1 MNASTSKKARKF
13 ALIGIVVA
21 LAFAGLAL
29 VGCAGSQQSSSQEQ
43 SSSSSQA
50 ASSASSSES
59 SSAPASPS
67 PIAQGNVLV
76 AYFSASGNTERVAQ
90 QIASDLGADTFA
102 ITPAEPYTSEDLN
115 WNQEGSRVN
124 IEHENESARDI
135 ELAQVTPDGWDGYD
149 TVFIGYPIWWGIAAW
164 PVDGF
169 VSGNNFDGKTV
180 IPFCTSTSSGLG
192 QSADLL
198 EQMANGGTWLEG
210 MRFSGSA
217 SATDVSEWVNSLALS

>member
-1 MNASTSKKARKF
+1 MNASTSKKSRKF
-13 ALIGIVVA
+13 ALMGIVVA
-21 LAFAGLAL
+21 LALAGLAF
-29 VGCAGSQQSSSQEQ
+29 VGCAGQQQSSL
-43 SSSSSQA
+43 QA

-59 SSAPASPS
+59 SSAPASLA

-90 QIASDLGADTFA
+90 QIASDLDADTFV

-135 ELAQVTPDGWDGYD
+135 ELTQVTPDGWDGYD

-180 IPFCTSTSSGLG
+180 ITFCTSTSSSLG

-217 SATDVSEWVNSLALS
+217 SAADVSEWVNSLALS

>member
-1 MNASTSKKARKF
+1 M
-13 ALIGIVVA
+13 GIVVA

-29 VGCAGSQQSSSQEQ
+29 FGCAGQQQSSSQGQ

-59 SSAPASPS
+59 SSAPASPF

-90 QIASDLGADTFA
+90 QIASDLDADTFV
-102 ITPAEPYTSEDLN
+102 ITPADPYTSEDLN

-124 IEHENESARDI
+124 IEHEDESARDI
-135 ELAQVTPDGWDGYD
+135 ELTQVTPDGWDGYD

-210 MRFSGSA
+210 MRFSGNA
-217 SATDVSEWVNSLALS
+217 SAANVSEWVDSLALS

>member
-1 MNASTSKKARKF
+1 MNASTSKRIRKF

-29 VGCAGSQQSSSQEQ
+29 FGCAGSQQSSSQEQ
-43 SSSSSQA
+43 SSSRSQA
-50 ASSASSSES
+50 ASSESPS
-59 SSAPASPS
+59 SSAASTTGVG
-67 PIAQGNVLV
+67 GNVLV

-90 QIASDLGADTFA
+90 QIASDLDADTFV
-102 ITPAEPYTSEDLN
+102 ITPADPYTSEDLN

-135 ELAQVTPDGWDGYD
+135 ELAQVTPDGWDYYD

>member
-1 MNASTSKKARKF
+1 MNASTSKRTRKF
-13 ALIGIVVA
+13 ALIGVAAA
-21 LAFAGLAL
+21 LAFASLAL
-29 VGCAGSQQSSSQEQ
+29 FGCAGSQQSSSQEQ

-50 ASSASSSES
+50 ASSESSSES
-59 SSAPASPS
+59 PRSSAASTTDVG
-67 PIAQGNVLV
+67 GNVLV

-90 QIASDLGADTFA
+90 QIASDLDADTFV
-102 ITPAEPYTSEDLN
+102 ITPADPYTSEDLN

-135 ELAQVTPDGWDGYD
+135 ELAQVTPDGWDYYD

-217 SATDVSEWVNSLALS
+217 SAADVSEWVNSLALS

>member
-1 MNASTSKKARKF
+1 M
-13 ALIGIVVA
+13 GIVVA
-21 LAFAGLAL
+21 LALAGLAL
-29 VGCAGSQQSSSQEQ
+29 VGCAGQQQSSSQEQ

-135 ELAQVTPDGWDGYD
+135 ELTQVTPDGWDGYD

>member
-1 MNASTSKKARKF
+1 MNASTSKRARKF

-29 VGCAGSQQSSSQEQ
+29 FGCAGSQQSSSQEQ
-43 SSSSSQA
+43 SSSRSQA
-50 ASSASSSES
+50 ASSASPS
-59 SSAPASPS
+59 SSAASTTGVG
-67 PIAQGNVLV
+67 GNVLV

-90 QIASDLGADTFA
+90 QIASDLDADTFV
-102 ITPAEPYTSEDLN
+102 ITPADPYTSEDLN

-135 ELAQVTPDGWDGYD
+135 ELAQVTPDGWDYYD

-217 SATDVSEWVNSLALS
+217 SAADVSEWVNSLALS

>member
-1 MNASTSKKARKF
+1 MNASTKTRKF
-13 ALIGIVVA
+13 ALMGIVVA
-21 LAFAGLAL
+21 LALTGLAL
-29 VGCAGSQQSSSQEQ
+29 VGCAGQQPSSQEQ

-59 SSAPASPS
+59 SSAPASPA

-90 QIASDLGADTFA
+90 QIASDLDADTFV
-102 ITPAEPYTSEDLN
+102 ITPTEPYTSEDLN

>member
-1 MNASTSKKARKF
+1 M
-13 ALIGIVVA
+13 GIVVA
-21 LAFAGLAL
+21 LALAGLAL
-29 VGCAGSQQSSSQEQ
+29 VGCAGQQQSSSQGQ

-90 QIASDLGADTFA
+90 QIASDLGADTFT

-135 ELAQVTPDGWDGYD
+135 ELTQVTPDGWDGYD

-180 IPFCTSTSSGLG
+180 ITFCTSTSSSLG

-217 SATDVSEWVNSLALS
+217 SAADVSEWVNSLALS

>member
-1 MNASTSKKARKF
+1 M
-13 ALIGIVVA
+13 GIVVA
-21 LAFAGLAL
+21 LALVGLAL
-29 VGCAGSQQSSSQEQ
+29 VGCAGQQQSSL
-43 SSSSSQA
+43 QA

-59 SSAPASPS
+59 SSAPASPA

-90 QIASDLGADTFA
+90 QIASDLDADTFV

-135 ELAQVTPDGWDGYD
+135 ELTQVTPDGWDGYD

>member
-1 MNASTSKKARKF
+1 MNASTSKKSRKF
-13 ALIGIVVA
+13 ALMGIVVA
-21 LAFAGLAL
+21 LALAGLAF
-29 VGCAGSQQSSSQEQ
+29 VGCAGQQQSSL
-43 SSSSSQA
+43 QA

-59 SSAPASPS
+59 SSAPASPA

-90 QIASDLGADTFA
+90 QIASDLDADTFV

-135 ELAQVTPDGWDGYD
+135 ELTQVTPDGWDGYD

-180 IPFCTSTSSGLG
+180 ITFCTSTSSSLG

-210 MRFSGSA
+210 MRFSGNA
-217 SATDVSEWVNSLALS
+217 SAADVSEWVNSLALS

>member
-1 MNASTSKKARKF
+1 MNASTSKKSRKF
-13 ALIGIVVA
+13 ALMGIVVA
-21 LAFAGLAL
+21 LALAGLTF
-29 VGCAGSQQSSSQEQ
+29 VGCAGQQQSSL
-43 SSSSSQA
+43 QA

-59 SSAPASPS
+59 SSAPASPA

-90 QIASDLGADTFA
+90 QIASDLDADTFV

-135 ELAQVTPDGWDGYD
+135 ELTQVTPDGWDGYD

-180 IPFCTSTSSGLG
+180 ITFCTSTSSSLG

-217 SATDVSEWVNSLALS
+217 SAADVSEWVNSLALS

>member
-1 MNASTSKKARKF
+1 M
-13 ALIGIVVA
+13 GIVVA
-21 LAFAGLAL
+21 LALAGLAL
-29 VGCAGSQQSSSQEQ
+29 VGCAGQQQSSL
-43 SSSSSQA
+43 QA

-59 SSAPASPS
+59 SSAPASPA

-90 QIASDLGADTFA
+90 QIASDLDADTFV

-135 ELAQVTPDGWDGYD
+135 ELTQVTPDGWDGYD

-180 IPFCTSTSSGLG
+180 ITFCTSTSSSLG

-217 SATDVSEWVNSLALS
+217 SAADVSEWVNSLALS

>member
-1 MNASTSKKARKF
+1 M
-13 ALIGIVVA
+13 GIVVA
-21 LAFAGLAL
+21 LALAGLAL
-29 VGCAGSQQSSSQEQ
+29 VGCAGQQQSSSQGQ

-115 WNQEGSRVN
+115 WNQESSRVN

-135 ELAQVTPDGWDGYD
+135 ELTQVTPDGWDGYD

>member
-1 MNASTSKKARKF
+1 M
-13 ALIGIVVA
+13 GIVVA
-21 LAFAGLAL
+21 LALTGLAL
-29 VGCAGSQQSSSQEQ
+29 VGCAGQQPSSQEQ

-59 SSAPASPS
+59 SSAPASPA

-90 QIASDLGADTFA
+90 QIASDLDADTFV

-135 ELAQVTPDGWDGYD
+135 ELTQVTPDGWDGYD

-180 IPFCTSTSSGLG
+180 ITFCTSTSSSLG

-217 SATDVSEWVNSLALS
+217 SAADVSEWVNSLALS

>member
-1 MNASTSKKARKF
+1 MNASTSKRIRKF

-43 SSSSSQA
+43 SSSRSQA
-50 ASSASSSES
+50 ASSESPS
-59 SSAPASPS
+59 SSAASTTGVG
-67 PIAQGNVLV
+67 GNVLV

-90 QIASDLGADTFA
+90 QIASDLDADTFV
-102 ITPAEPYTSEDLN
+102 ITPADPYTSEDLN

-135 ELAQVTPDGWDGYD
+135 ELAQVTPDGWDYYD
-149 TVFIGYPIWWGIAAW
+149 TVFIGYPIWWQIAAW

-217 SATDVSEWVNSLALS
+217 SAADVSEWVNSLALS

>member
-1 MNASTSKKARKF
+1 MNASTSKRIRKF
-13 ALIGIVVA
+13 ALMGIVVA
-21 LAFAGLAL
+21 LALAGLAL
-29 VGCAGSQQSSSQEQ
+29 VGCAGQQQSSSQGQ
-43 SSSSSQA
+43 SSSSLQA

-59 SSAPASPS
+59 SSAPASPA

-90 QIASDLGADTFA
+90 QIASDLDADTFV

-135 ELAQVTPDGWDGYD
+135 ELTQVTPDGWDGYD

-180 IPFCTSTSSGLG
+180 ITFCTSTSSSLG

-217 SATDVSEWVNSLALS
+217 SAADVSEWVNSLALS

>member
-1 MNASTSKKARKF
+1 M
-13 ALIGIVVA
+13 GIVVA
-21 LAFAGLAL
+21 LALAGLVL
-29 VGCAGSQQSSSQEQ
+29 VGCAGQQQSSSQGQ
-43 SSSSSQA
+43 SSSSLQA

-76 AYFSASGNTERVAQ
+76 AYFSTSGNTERVAQ

-135 ELAQVTPDGWDGYD
+135 ELVQVTPDGWDYYD
-149 TVFIGYPIWWGIAAW
+149 TVFIGYPIWWQIAAW

-217 SATDVSEWVNSLALS
+217 SAADVSEWVNSLALS

>member
-1 MNASTSKKARKF
+1 M
-13 ALIGIVVA
+13 GIVVA
-21 LAFAGLAL
+21 LALAGLAL
-29 VGCAGSQQSSSQEQ
+29 VGCAGQQQSSSQGQ

-135 ELAQVTPDGWDGYD
+135 ELPQVTPDGWDGYD

>member
-1 MNASTSKKARKF
+1 M
-13 ALIGIVVA
+13 GIVVA
-21 LAFAGLAL
+21 LALAGLAL
-29 VGCAGSQQSSSQEQ
+29 VGCAGQQQSSL
-43 SSSSSQA
+43 QA

-90 QIASDLGADTFA
+90 QIASDLGADTFV

-135 ELAQVTPDGWDGYD
+135 ELTQVTPDGWDGYD

-180 IPFCTSTSSGLG
+180 ITFCTSTSSSLG

-217 SATDVSEWVNSLALS
+217 SAADVSEWVNSLALS

>member
-1 MNASTSKKARKF
+1 M
-13 ALIGIVVA
+13 GIVVA
-21 LAFAGLAL
+21 LALAGLAL
-29 VGCAGSQQSSSQEQ
+29 VGCAGQQQSSSQGQ

-59 SSAPASPS
+59 SSAPVSPS

-76 AYFSASGNTERVAQ
+76 VYFSASGNTERVAQ

-135 ELAQVTPDGWDGYD
+135 ELTQVTPDGWDGYD

-164 PVDGF
+164 PVDEF

-217 SATDVSEWVNSLALS
+217 SAADVSEWVDSLALS

>member
-1 MNASTSKKARKF
+1 M
-13 ALIGIVVA
+13 GIVVA
-21 LAFAGLAL
+21 LALAGLAL
-29 VGCAGSQQSSSQEQ
+29 VGCAGQQQSSSQGQ

-135 ELAQVTPDGWDGYD
+135 ELTQVTPDGWDGYD

-217 SATDVSEWVNSLALS
+217 SATDVSEWVNSLALP

>member
-1 MNASTSKKARKF
+1 MNASTSKKSRKL
-13 ALIGIVVA
+13 ALMGIVVA
-21 LAFAGLAL
+21 LALVGLAF
-29 VGCAGSQQSSSQEQ
+29 VGCAGQQQSSL
-43 SSSSSQA
+43 QA

-59 SSAPASPS
+59 SSAPASPA

-90 QIASDLGADTFA
+90 QIASDLDADTFV

-135 ELAQVTPDGWDGYD
+135 ELTQVTPDGWDGYD

-180 IPFCTSTSSGLG
+180 ITFCTSTSSSLG

-217 SATDVSEWVNSLALS
+217 SAADVSEWVNSLALS

>member
-1 MNASTSKKARKF
+1 MNASTSKRIRKF

-29 VGCAGSQQSSSQEQ
+29 FGCAGSQQSSSQEQ
-43 SSSSSQA
+43 SSSRSQA
-50 ASSASSSES
+50 ASSESPS
-59 SSAPASPS
+59 SSAASTTGVG
-67 PIAQGNVLV
+67 GNVLV

-90 QIASDLGADTFA
+90 QIASDLDADTFV
-102 ITPAEPYTSEDLN
+102 ITPADPYTSEDLN

-135 ELAQVTPDGWDGYD
+135 ELAQVTPDGWDYYD

-217 SATDVSEWVNSLALS
+217 SAADVSEWVNSLALS

>member
-1 MNASTSKKARKF
+1 M
-13 ALIGIVVA
+13 GIVVA
-21 LAFAGLAL
+21 LALAGLAL
-29 VGCAGSQQSSSQEQ
+29 VGCAGQQQSSSQGQ

-90 QIASDLGADTFA
+90 QIASNLGADTFA

-135 ELAQVTPDGWDGYD
+135 ELTQVTPDGWDGYD

>member
-1 MNASTSKKARKF
+1 MNASTSKRIRKF
-13 ALIGIVVA
+13 ALMGIVVA
-21 LAFAGLAL
+21 LALAGLAL
-29 VGCAGSQQSSSQEQ
+29 VGCAGQQQSSSQGQ

-135 ELAQVTPDGWDGYD
+135 ELTQVTPDGWDGYD

-217 SATDVSEWVNSLALS
+217 SATDVSEWVNSLALP

>member
-1 MNASTSKKARKF
+1 MNASTSKKSRKF
-13 ALIGIVVA
+13 ALMGIVVA
-21 LAFAGLAL
+21 LALVGLAF
-29 VGCAGSQQSSSQEQ
+29 VGCAGQQQSSL
-43 SSSSSQA
+43 QA

-59 SSAPASPS
+59 SSAPASPA

-90 QIASDLGADTFA
+90 QIASDLDADTFV

-135 ELAQVTPDGWDGYD
+135 ELTQVTPDGWDGYD

-180 IPFCTSTSSGLG
+180 ITFCTSTSSSLG

-217 SATDVSEWVNSLALS
+217 SAADVSEWVNSLALS

>member
-1 MNASTSKKARKF
+1 MNASTSKRIRKF

-29 VGCAGSQQSSSQEQ
+29 FGCAGSQQSSSQEQ
-43 SSSSSQA
+43 SSSRSQA
-50 ASSASSSES
+50 ASSESPS
-59 SSAPASPS
+59 SSAASTTGVG
-67 PIAQGNVLV
+67 GNVLV

-90 QIASDLGADTFA
+90 QIASDLDADTFV
-102 ITPAEPYTSEDLN
+102 ITPADPYTSEDLN

-135 ELAQVTPDGWDGYD
+135 ELAQVTPDGWDYYD

-210 MRFSGSA
+210 MRFSGNA
-217 SATDVSEWVNSLALS
+217 SAANVSEWVDSLALS